1 MSNRIGRSAAN
12 KQRLKSQT
20 DRSAIGHWHPTPP
33 RVEQQAIVRH
43 FQRKQRWQWT
53 GIALLLIFC
62 RPLPAE
68 SESPDEVTPSQMQS
82 GSLLLKMQNGY
93 RVATRMNTDASMK
106 ISGLVARVSVRQSF
120 RNDGSEWVEGIYV
133 FPLPDTAAVDRL
145 RMHIGE
151 RFIEGEIREKEQ
163 AKKEYEQAK
172 QEGKKASLVEQERPN
187 LFTTSVANIG
197 PGETVTVEIEYL
209 ETLRY
214 EEGTFSMR
222 FPVTMTPRYIPGTP
236 LKERRGSGWSADT
249 TRVDD
254 ASRVTPPVVAQSAA
268 HQLTLT
274 VDLNAG
280 MPLEIVASRY
290 HPIKVSAVGG
300 NGKSGRYR
308 VALADSSAPM
318 DHDFE
323 LIWRPLPDT
332 APRVTLF
339 TEEFAGKPHLLLMM
353 IPPNDATTALP
364 RMARETIF
372 VIDTSGSMHGV
383 SMEQARK
390 ALELALHGLR
400 TEDRFNVIQF
410 NSVTHALFPVSVPAT
425 FDNLGRAKDY
435 VQNLSANGGTEM
447 RPALELALH
456 APAAESHLKQ
466 IIFITD
472 GSVGNEQELFSLIE
486 AGLGN
491 ARLFTVGIGS
501 APNGW
506 FMRKAAE
513 AGHGSYTFVSA
524 LHEIDEKMG
533 RLFRKLESPQLT
545 DITIQWP
552 DGVAVDAYPA
562 TVADLYAGEPIIVK
576 ARFSGEPRKH
586 SQVIVSGNSVSGSWS
601 GEIDISATADRST
614 AGGIDSAGIAA
625 LWARSRI
632 EGLLD
637 AKQRDADPDKIRLA
651 VIETALEHHLV
662 SKFTSLVA
670 IDKTP
675 VRPRASGLNSEQV
688 PNLLPY
694 GQSQNAIFGF
704 PATATGAELQRMT
717 GTACLLA
724 ALLIAAMRRQRR
736 VCGIHS

>member
-1 MSNRIGRSAAN
+1 MSNQIGRGTGS
-12 KQRLKSQT
+12 KQGSNSPTERT
-20 DRSAIGHWHPTPP
+20 GVRCWHPAPP
-33 RVEQQAIVRH
+33 RLEEQAIVRH
-43 FQRKQRWQWT
+43 FQRRQRWQWT
-53 GIALLLIFC
+53 GIALLLILC
-62 RPLPAE
+62 RPLPALE
-68 SESPDEVTPSQMQS
+68 EAPVEVTPSQMQS

-93 RVATRMNTDASMK
+93 RVATRVNTDASMQ
-106 ISGLVARVSVRQSF
+106 ISGLIARVSVRQSF
-120 RNDGSEWVEGIYV
+120 RNDGSEWVEGVYV

-197 PGETVTVEIEYL
+197 PGEAVTVEIEYL

-236 LKERRGSGWSADT
+236 LMERKGSGWSPDT
-249 TRVDD
+249 SQVDD
-254 ASRVTPPVVAQSAA
+254 ASRITPPVVAQSTS
-268 HQLTLT
+268 HQLTVT

-280 MPLEIVASRY
+280 MPLEIIASRY
-290 HPIKVSAVGG
+290 HPIKVSEATPGEEA
-300 NGKSGRYR
+300 GRYR
-308 VALADSSAPM
+308 VTLTDPDAPM

-323 LIWRPLPDT
+323 LIWRPLPDST
-332 APRVTLF
+332 PRATLF
-339 TEEFAGKPHLLLMM
+339 TENFAGQPHLLLMM
-353 IPPNDATTALP
+353 IPPNDVSTALP
-364 RMARETIF
+364 RIPRETIF
-372 VIDTSGSMHGV
+372 VIDTSGSMYGI

-390 ALELALHGLR
+390 ALELALGGLR
-400 TEDRFNVIQF
+400 PEDRFNVIQF
-410 NSVTHALFPVSVPAT
+410 NSVTHALFRVSVPAT
-425 FDNLGRAKDY
+425 LDNLDRAQKY
-435 VQNLSANGGTEM
+435 VQNLSADGGTEM

-456 APAAESHLKQ
+456 SPAAETHLKQ

-472 GSVGNEQELFSLIE
+472 GSVGNEQELYALIE
-486 AGLGN
+486 ASLGN

-545 DITIQWP
+545 DIRIQWP
-552 DGVAVDAYPA
+552 DGVMVDAYPE
-562 TVADLYAGEPIIVK
+562 TVADLYAGEPIIVR
-576 ARFSGEPRKH
+576 ARFSGEPRKY
-586 SQVIVSGNSVSGSWS
+586 SQVIVSGNSVSGGWS
-601 GEIDISATADRST
+601 RKIDIDGMVDRS
-614 AGGIDSAGIAA
+614 IDGVANSAGIAA
-625 LWARSRI
+625 IWARSRI
-632 EGLLD
+632 EDLLD
-637 AKQRDADPDKIRLA
+637 SEQRGSDPDETRRA
-651 VIETALEHHLV
+651 VIETALKHHLV

-675 VRPRASGLNSEQV
+675 VRPRPAGLKNELV

-694 GQSQNAIFGF
+694 GQNQNAIFGF
-704 PATATGAELQRMT
+704 PATATGAELQRII

-724 ALLIAAMRRQRR
+724 ALLVVVMRGQRR
-736 VCGIHS
+736 DCEVHS